1 MRGNCIVVVME
12 RRRVLFDIGTDDFCF
27 TAYGN
32 RITRTFF

>member
-12 RRRVLFDIGTDDFCF
+12 RRMAFFDIGADDFCF

-32 RITRTFF
+32 RITRTIF

>member
-12 RRRVLFDIGTDDFCF
+12 RRRALFDKDADDFCF

-32 RITRTFF
+32 RITRTIF